1 MQHQLDV
8 DGCCFASGIGN
19 GERGCPG
26 DAASLLIKA
35 KPSGVAREF
44 ELSSIETEREIVG
57 CVEGIAELLGWV
69 DAQINVAEKARG
81 QLDGDVR
88 ILSQV
93 ELNSG
98 EA

>member
-35 KPSGVAREF
+35 KPSGAAREF
-44 ELSSIETEREIVG
+44 ELSSVKTEWEIFC
-57 CVEGIAELLGWV
+57 CVEGIGELLGWV
-69 DAQINVAEKARG
+69 DAQIDVAEKARG
-81 QLDGDVR
+81 QLDVDG
-88 ILSQV
+88 
-93 ELNSG
+93 
-98 EA
+98 